1 MVVVAVVVA
10 VVVGVGEEGGCS
22 CRGWNT
28 QERRR
33 KASTRVD
40 VYS

>member
-1 MVVVAVVVA
+1 MVVVVVAVGVA
-10 VVVGVGEEGGCS
+10 VVVGEGGCS

-33 KASTRVD
+33 KASTQVD
-40 VYS
+40 AYS